1 MKEHDYQHGPR
12 LDWTE
17 ESISGPVVTDEQK
30 KIKAVIR
37 RLIQTIKRRV
47 KG

>member
-1 MKEHDYQHGPR
+1 MTHKHGPK

-30 KIKAVIR
+30 KIKAAIL
-37 RLIQTIKRRV
+37 RLIQTIKRSV
-47 KG
+47 TK